1 MLAMI
6 AVLAMSADARREPA
20 CAATVRDVAA
30 GEALV
35 ADAIGRVDCRAG
47 RSPARRLR
55 FDRQTRTVIAGEA
68 LPAGTYLGRLLLS
81 AAPVLP
87 KGTRMT
93 LRATSGPAIV
103 ERQVTTL
110 QSARSGQG
118 VFVRDGNGN
127 VFAATFVA
135 PDAARPVQ

>member
-6 AVLAMSADARREPA
+6 AVLAMSADARQELA
-20 CAATVRDVAA
+20 CVATVRDVAV
-30 GEALV
+30 GEPIA
-35 ADAIGRVDCRAG
+35 ADAIRRVDCRTG

-87 KGTRMT
+87 KGTQMT

-127 VFAATFVA
+127 VFAATLVA